1 MKITIELYG
10 RLKQTFGTDTLEW
23 QTEADNPKD
32 IYLELCEQ
40 YQSTDESKLINP
52 IIDDTFC
59 DWSTTVDE
67 SNVLG
72 FLPPASGG

>member
-10 RLKQTFGTDTLEW
+10 RLKQTFGKDTLVW

-32 IYLELCEQ
+32 IYLELCKHH
-40 YQSTDESKLINP
+40 QSADESNFIKP

-59 DWSTTVDE
+59 DWTTTLDE
-67 SNVLG
+67 THVLG